1 MKRRLLLLLLL
12 SLFFCLA
19 TKRLL
24 VPLDLHNAQTVV
36 KTDGAFHA
44 KVESQDR
51 YVYICIPGTLR
62 TLNSHFLL
70 VV

>member
-1 MKRRLLLLLLL
+1 M
-12 SLFFCLA
+12 
-19 TKRLL
+19 KRLL